1 MNKETENWT
10 KEIIKIINELK
21 NQYATYKGLILT
33 EGDLECQ
40 LYKLLTNSELFS
52 GFEETKTKNWKS
64 GFVHSQVTW
73 FKPGVD
79 SGFRVDLTICE
90 PKNIKIDNFEMV
102 EDYPNKGFFHDGK
115 AIALEL
121 KFIRDSRPNKISNDA
136 QEDYVKII
144 KKLKIAKDLL
154 IEQGRYSNVTEED
167 LAYICLI
174 VCKSKEIYDIA
185 LEKLNNAI
193 SKNYYPKNVFPII
206 FHHTEIKEY
215 NVIS

>member
-10 KEIIKIINELK
+10 KEIIKIIYYLK
-21 NQYATYKGLILT
+21 NQYSTYKGLILT

-40 LYKLLTNSELFS
+40 LYKLLTNSDLFS
-52 GFEETKTKNWKS
+52 GFEETKTKDWKS

-90 PKNIKIDNFEMV
+90 PKNIKIDNFELV

-115 AIALEL
+115 AIAIEL
-121 KFIRDSRPNKISNDA
+121 KFIRHRSLNKISNDA

-144 KKLKIAKDLL
+144 KKLKVAKDVL
-154 IEQGRYSNVTEED
+154 IKQGRYSNVTDKD

-193 SKNYYPKNVFPII
+193 SKNSHPKNVFPII
-206 FHHTEIKEY
+206 FHHTEIKEF
-215 NVIS
+215 NAIN